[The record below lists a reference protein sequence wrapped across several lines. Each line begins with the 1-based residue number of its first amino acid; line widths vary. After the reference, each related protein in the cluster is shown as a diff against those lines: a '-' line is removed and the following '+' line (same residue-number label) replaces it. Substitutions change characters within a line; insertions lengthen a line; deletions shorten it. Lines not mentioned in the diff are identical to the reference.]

1 MSATSQ
7 PQPPSKPTGAVRP
20 TWTPEPLP
28 EGGFRLTWQ
37 GRPLRSPSRQPLRLP
52 TAALAELAAEPSETT
67 PSPALRLAF
76 TAVDRIA
83 TAREETA
90 DEVAR
95 FAASDLLCYFAAGPE
110 SLVERETAQWG
121 RWLDW
126 ADREL
131 GLALVRTYGIAHT
144 SQPPQ
149 TLERARALALELD
162 DFSLTGLAAA
172 TSLFGS
178 AVLAF
183 ALQRGALSGNAA
195 FDLSRLDE
203 AFQEERWG
211 VDAEAAARAAA
222 LAAEAQLLD
231 RWLRACKSA

>member
-1 MSATSQ
+1 MTDSSQ
-7 PQPPSKPTGAVRP
+7 PPPTGAVRP

-37 GRPLRSPSRQPLRLP
+37 GRPLRSPDRRPLALP
-52 TAALAELAAEPSETT
+52 TAALADLVAEPSDTT
-67 PSPALRLAF
+67 PSPAQRLAF
-76 TAVDRIA
+76 TAVDRVGE
-83 TAREETA
+83 AREATA

-95 FAASDLLCYFAAGPE
+95 FAGSDLLCYFAQAPE
-110 SLVERETAQWG
+110 ALVERQTAQWG

-126 ADREL
+126 AKAEL
-131 GLALVRTYGIAHT
+131 GLSLMRTYGIAHT
-144 SQPPQ
+144 AQPPE
-149 TLERARALALELD
+149 TLARARALALELD

>member
-1 MSATSQ
+1 MTAPSP
-7 PQPPSKPTGAVRP
+7 PQPTAVRP
-20 TWTPEPLP
+20 TWTPEALP
-28 EGGFRLTWQ
+28 EGGFRVAWQ
-37 GRPLRSPSRQPLRLP
+37 GRPLRSPARRPLALP
-52 TAALAELAAEPSETT
+52 TAALADLVAEPSDTT
-67 PSPALRLAF
+67 PSPAQRLAF

-83 TAREETA
+83 ETHEATA

-95 FAASDLLCYFAAGPE
+95 FAGSDLLCYFAQAPE
-110 SLVERETAQWG
+110 ALVERQRVQWG

-126 ADREL
+126 AHAEL
-131 GLALVRTYGIAHT
+131 GLSLVRTWGIAHAA
-144 SQPPQ
+144 QPPE
-149 TLERARALALELD
+149 TLARARALALELD

-211 VDAEAAARAAA
+211 VDEDAAKRTAA
-222 LAAEAQLLD
+222 LAEEARLLD
-231 RWLRACKSA
+231 RWLRACKAV

>member
-1 MSATSQ
+1 MTATSQ
-7 PQPPSKPTGAVRP
+7 PKPTGAVRP

-37 GRPLRSPSRQPLRLP
+37 GRPLRTAERRPLALP
-52 TAALAELAAEPSETT
+52 TAALAALVAEPAEAT
-67 PSPALRLAF
+67 PSPAQRLAF
-76 TAVDRIA
+76 TAVDRVA
-83 TAREETA
+83 ETREATA

-95 FAASDLLCYFAAGPE
+95 YAGSDLLCYFAKEPE
-110 SLVERETAQWG
+110 SLVERQTAQWG

-126 ADREL
+126 AEREL
-131 GLALVRTYGIAHT
+131 GLALIRTYGIGHT
-144 SQPPQ
+144 PQPPQ
-149 TLERARALALELD
+149 TLARARALALELD

>member
-1 MSATSQ
+1 MITSPR
-7 PQPPSKPTGAVRP
+7 PQPTGAVRP

-28 EGGFRLTWQ
+28 EGGFRLTWR
-37 GRPLRSPSRQPLRLP
+37 GRPLRSPARRPLVLP
-52 TAALAELAAEPSETT
+52 TPALAELLAEPSETT
-67 PSPALRLAF
+67 PSPAQRLAF
-76 TAVDRIA
+76 TAVDRVGE
-83 TAREETA
+83 TREAVA
-90 DEVAR
+90 DEIAR
-95 FAASDLLCYFAAGPE
+95 FAGSDLLCYFAKSPE
-110 SLVERETAQWG
+110 ALVERQTAQWD

-126 ADREL
+126 ADAEL
-131 GLALVRTYGIAHT
+131 GLPLVRTYGVAHT
-144 SQPPQ
+144 PQPPE
-149 TLERARALALELD
+149 TLARARMLALELD
-162 DFSLTGLAAA
+162 DFSLSGLAAA

-222 LAAEAQLLD
+222 LASEAQLLD
-231 RWLRACKSA
+231 RWLRACKSG